1 MKGHLKK
8 PAMKLELSCSLG
20 VSRPLTVPFVGV
32 LDSVTDGLT
41 FAMSLDRKL
50 LSSYSGDAFLV
61 RANRSG
67 QPTYGAAYKADGTR
81 DTAALQ
87 SFFAGSDTH
96 IVTPYNQ
103 CGSGLVMTQVS
114 GSIQPKIA
122 TAGTLEDGAKC
133 TSSNEAWK
141 ITLTDILDL
150 ISSNQGQFFMKFQ
163 PANDAGNVSFMLG
176 GPSGMVAYL
185 PYVALGN
192 VYFDWVSADRI
203 QATTPAGLLD
213 TLSTVSLEKDATV
226 ARMRINGSVVA
237 SGAATGVI
245 SSGAY
250 DFIFPA
256 GSGMT
261 GYIRELVVW
270 KTCDATTAAARYAAL
285 TA

>member
-1 MKGHLKK
+1 MFGLGHGHS
-8 PAMKLELSCSLG
+8 LSLAA
-20 VSRPLTVPFVGV
+20 SRPLSVPFVGA
-32 LDSVTDGLT
+32 LDALTTDLT
-41 FAMSLDRKL
+41 FAMSLDRRL
-50 LSSYSGDAFLV
+50 LSSYTGDAFIT
-61 RANRSG
+61 RANRTG
-67 QPTYGAAYKADGTR
+67 QPTLSVPYLADGTR
-81 DTAALQ
+81 DTASLM
-87 SFFAGSDTH
+87 SFAASDDVH
-96 IVTPYNQ
+96 IVTPNTQ
-103 CGSGLVMTQVS
+103 FGSLVMTQPAAFY
-114 GSIQPKIA
+114 QPKIVS
-122 TAGTLEDGAKC
+122 AGVLENGAKG
-133 TSSNEAWK
+133 TSSNEQWQ

-163 PANDAGNVSFMLG
+163 PTNDAGNVSFMLG

-256 GSGMT
+256 GSGMI
-261 GYIRELVVW
+261 GWIRELVVW